1 MLAAIMD
8 GRHDG
13 IIPFWQ
19 PAVVTTLCL
28 HAAASV
34 GLANKLWSVYLYA
47 GLAVGT
53 KISMV
58 YINDIYHDIFKRK
71 YHDIFNI
78 LNLY

>member
-34 GLANKLWSVYLYA
+34 GLANELWSVYLYA
-47 GLAVGT
+47 GLDENINGIYQRYISRHFQA
-53 KISMV
+53 KISR
-58 YINDIYHDIFKRK
+58 HF
-71 YHDIFNI
+71 
-78 LNLY
+78 

>member
-34 GLANKLWSVYLYA
+34 GLANKL
-47 GLAVGT
+47 
-53 KISMV
+53 
-58 YINDIYHDIFKRK
+58 
-71 YHDIFNI
+71 
-78 LNLY
+78 